1 MRVNNI
7 YTSNINGASVSEVF
21 FRTNHLDNKVS
32 DLETRKKNV
41 EENLAYKDFFQTYFD
56 EKYNPHLDQ
65 DSALS
70 SENNICGML
79 ERMADYLINSEES
92 REMSKQEETAYV
104 FVDEYMQKKIAREHT
119 DIKDHT
125 IEGKKNDFELVNIMD
140 SEHVQIVKRPS
151 KRNHILET
159 SISINK
165 EDLLDESEMGDILRD
180 YQLLLDKIDYETFNS
195 KGKKRKLSLQK
206 FLVKNDMIN
215 VKKSYKGILPKAS
228 NVPSGQHQKDYDYF
242 DFTDF
247 RTVKAF
253 LNIKGDFY
261 ESHNL
266 WLTRIDF
273 DDLVDKAGLTQ
284 EEYFVLYQLLEGS
297 RPVDIEK
304 DYGIKATRVRRIIIK
319 NISKKIIALGE
330 HYDADDE
337 VIGKRI
343 AKKFK
348 YRDDNLNE
356 IVKREGASN

>member
-1 MRVNNI
+1 
-7 YTSNINGASVSEVF
+7 
-21 FRTNHLDNKVS
+21 
-32 DLETRKKNV
+32 
-41 EENLAYKDFFQTYFD
+41 
-56 EKYNPHLDQ
+56 
-65 DSALS
+65 
-70 SENNICGML
+70 
-79 ERMADYLINSEES
+79 
-92 REMSKQEETAYV
+92 
-104 FVDEYMQKKIAREHT
+104 
-119 DIKDHT
+119 
-125 IEGKKNDFELVNIMD
+125 
-140 SEHVQIVKRPS
+140 
-151 KRNHILET
+151 
-159 SISINK
+159 
-165 EDLLDESEMGDILRD
+165 
-180 YQLLLDKIDYETFNS
+180 
-195 KGKKRKLSLQK
+195 
-206 FLVKNDMIN
+206 

-228 NVPSGQHQKDYDYF
+228 NIPSGQHQKDYDYF

-253 LNIKGDFY
+253 LNVKGDFY

-273 DDLVDKAGLTQ
+273 DNLVDKAGLTQ
-284 EEYFVLYQLLEGS
+284 EEYFVLYQLLQGS

-304 DYGIKATRVRRIIIK
+304 DYGIKATRVRRIVIK